1 MKKLL
6 LLAACSA
13 SMLFANSTAFAHH
26 SFSAQYDRDDEV
38 NLDGTITKFEWTNPH
53 GHVYLDVVGADG
65 SKANWNLELAS
76 PNMLIRNGWKKNSL
90 QIGMHIKVSASRARD
105 KSNTAA
111 VVLITRDDGTE
122 LTFISGND
130 YERNAP

>member
-1 MKKLL
+1 MKKFL
-6 LLAACSA
+6 CV
-13 SMLFANSTAFAHH
+13 FAMSLCVALPAQAHH

-38 NLDGTITKFEWTNPH
+38 KLDGTITKFEWTNPH
-53 GHVYLDVVGADG
+53 GHVYVDVVSADG

-90 QIGMHIKVSASRARD
+90 AVGMHIKASASRARD

-130 YERNAP
+130 YERTPQ